1 MYVFFTQ
8 SISLSAK
15 LSKYT
20 EVKVKG
26 QSQITYAV

>member
-8 SISLSAK
+8 SFALKEI

-26 QSQITYAV
+26 QSQITYVV